1 MKLLILSTSIFYLL
15 GLKLVA
21 NVEKTSVIQHKTEVI
36 KMKVIEDKKVMSA
49 QPASE
54 ISKKGNITST
64 KKDSTCVSSA
74 NNKKPHQVTG
84 I

>member
-21 NVEKTSVIQHKTEVI
+21 NIEKTSVIQHKTEVI
-36 KMKVIEDKKVMSA
+36 EMKVIEEKKVISA

-54 ISKKGNITST
+54 ISKKGNITSPG
-64 KKDSTCVSSA
+64 KDSTCVSSV
-74 NNKKPHQVTG
+74 NNKNPKQVTG